1 MFADTRAIELQIGPI
16 DAPIL
21 HSPSVA
27 SMECIGGTG
36 DLVTGLATAFLC
48 ANTNLSDASMGES
61 CTAAARMARL
71 LAQHCAPP
79 SPPSPLPFIGAY
91 GIGGIVIYMSM
102 TVCPLLARECVY
114 VGLAGLGYNWKQ
126 AAVGV
131 GLIALGWLL
140 MKGWRTQAKAYSA
153 AKRRWQSTW
162 FCHAC
167 GQAHQRG

>member
-1 MFADTRAIELQIGPI
+1 MSMQC
-16 DAPIL
+16 
-21 HSPSVA
+21 PSCGSTHIQPMAVVHA
-27 SMECIGGTG
+27 GGTQQFHATHTA
-36 DLVTGLATAFLC
+36 VTSDGQFVQGSSHGSQSTA
-48 ANTNLSDASMGES
+48 
-61 CTAAARMARL
+61 

-79 SPPSPLPFIGAY
+79 APPSPLPFIGAY

-140 MKGWRTQAKAYSA
+140 MKGWHAQAKAYSA
-153 AKRRWQSTW
+153 AKRQWQSTW
-162 FCHAC
+162 FCHTC